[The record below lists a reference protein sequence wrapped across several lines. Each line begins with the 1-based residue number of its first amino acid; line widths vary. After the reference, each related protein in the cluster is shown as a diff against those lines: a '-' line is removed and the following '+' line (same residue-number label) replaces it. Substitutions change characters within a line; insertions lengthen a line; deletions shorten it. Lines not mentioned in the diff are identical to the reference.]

1 MEDSKE
7 INVNYD
13 EYSGLRFT
21 ENLVIAF
28 IAGLTVFLGCLI
40 GLETGIAVATSMI
53 VLCILDVRFGLI
65 MMKHHIKNL
74 NCYKKR
80 K

>member
-1 MEDSKE
+1 MDDSKA
-7 INVNYD
+7 IKIGYD

-21 ENLVIAF
+21 DSLI
-28 IAGLTVFLGCLI
+28 IAGIGGLMIYIGCLI
-40 GLETGIAVATSMI
+40 EMEFGIALATFAI
-53 VLCILDVRFGLI
+53 ILCILDVRFGLI